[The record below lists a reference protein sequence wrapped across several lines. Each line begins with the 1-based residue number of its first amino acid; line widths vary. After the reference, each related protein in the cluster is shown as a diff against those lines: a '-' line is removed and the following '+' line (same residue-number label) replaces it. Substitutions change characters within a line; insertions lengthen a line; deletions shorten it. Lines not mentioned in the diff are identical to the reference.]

1 MSLLYPSWKYHKGL
15 TLIELMIALVIS
27 VGLVLAITKVFIQSK
42 KTYQVQHALSDVTSN
57 ASYANYVVE
66 KLVRVTGYRKLPTN
80 SPYADYEDLFP
91 CGIIGGTN
99 HDDIA
104 LCKAYEAGDNGTN
117 GLANDTMLIY
127 FQADTDLKQ
136 CDNTALPANAIANGH
151 ILFYQLTVLNN
162 ELRCLTYD
170 VTDSAPIGSQVTLL
184 DNVVSFQVLYGLGN
198 DDKQIERYVPIS
210 FPSLATSEDRNQIM
224 SIRVG
229 LLLQSS
235 QKNIKRYSD
244 PPESIDILDTMRT
257 YPSEDR
263 MYVLINNTIQMRNN
277 FNSVE

>member
-1 MSLLYPSWKYHKGL
+1 MSLSHRAWKHHQGL

-27 VGLVLAITKVFIQSK
+27 VGLVLAVTKVFIQSK

-57 ASYANYVVE
+57 ASYANYVLE
-66 KLVRVTGYRKLPTN
+66 KLVRVTGYRKLPVEG
-80 SPYADYEDLFP
+80 PYAEYEDVFP
-91 CGIIGGTN
+91 CGIVGGTN
-99 HDDIA
+99 HDNLP
-104 LCKAYEAGDNGTN
+104 LCQSYEAGDNGIN

-136 CDNTALPANAIANGH
+136 CDNTALPADAIANGH
-151 ILFYQLTVLNN
+151 IIFYQLTVLNN
-162 ELRCLTYD
+162 QLRCLTYD
-170 VTDSAPIGSQVTLL
+170 VTDSAPIGTETTLL

-198 DDKQIERYVPIS
+198 DEKQTERYVPIS
-210 FPSLATSEDRNQIM
+210 FPSLTTAESRNQIM
-224 SIRVG
+224 SIRIG

-244 PPESIDILDTMRT
+244 PPDSIDILDTTRT

-263 MYVLINNTIQMRNN
+263 MYVLINNTIQIRNN